1 MNTKLSRVLGLVGL
15 VGLGLVV
22 SACGGGQD
30 PAPFAT
36 DPSVDLSQALA
47 EKTGATILTLR
58 DDQGHAYGYV
68 ATDTGRALA
77 QGSASEADLRGFLGT
92 LGDDVGLGT
101 QANGAKSLGAMQG
114 AGGAGGSALRLRKVV
129 PGTDVPLLDESVS
142 VGLREDGSF
151 AFLSTGATQV
161 AAFDVTPV
169 LDAAAAEQ
177 KALARAG
184 RDATAPEA
192 PVLGVTTTGEAPRL
206 VFRVDIADAEG
217 SLRVDVD
224 AKTGDVVNEGRTDLH
239 ALAYSAE
246 SYFHSNVNDRAVAR
260 ATLECSLKNGKLVRE
275 TRGGRVELFD
285 YNSSAAI
292 TGDTYGGDTFTADI
306 AIPNGAPIAFA
317 PGAAV
322 NAQFHIGNAA
332 DFFATS
338 LIGSFGRSDGRIPV
352 YVHSAKMGST
362 AQYSPSRNCIEV
374 GDGLAIPVVEAETA
388 KKYPK
393 YTEYT
398 AALAYDMMAH
408 ETAHGLLY
416 NRGLTVAFPDSANYV
431 ESRAL
436 HEGLADVFA
445 MAAES
450 AGGASVMGLETKWST
465 ELLSF
470 GAKARLKNA
479 ASAPYRNHLHPKD
492 ADDNHYTTGHRTT
505 PEPTKAPYDL
515 TIRKAYF
522 RSGLVSHAFALMAY
536 GGVNETSL
544 IGVDAP
550 LGMST
555 AFYSFAIGSMFLG
568 KNATIQNLAHATIG
582 ALALPSN
589 RTNAACAW
597 VAVGVLSKE
606 NALGAYGATCH
617 EFTGSASCAGMKD
630 GIYCSAASPFSSY
643 TCKNGQIAGGEQCL
657 KTQYCQRTSGSY
669 ASPAKLDAQG
679 HITCGTSRDPLPGDP

>member
-1 MNTKLSRVLGLVGL
+1 MNTKLSRVLGLVGM

-77 QGSASEADLRGFLGT
+77 QGSASEAELRGFLGT

-142 VGLREDGSF
+142 VGLREDGTF

-206 VFRVDIADAEG
+206 VYRVDIADAEG

-246 SYFHSNVNDRAVAR
+246 SYFHSSDNRWIAH
-260 ATLECSLKNGKLVRE
+260 ATLECGIKNGKLVRE

-285 YNSSAAI
+285 YNSRAAI
-292 TGDTYGGDTFTADI
+292 TAKSVSEDLPYTADI
-306 AIPNGAPIAFA
+306 DAPKGTLTPFA
-317 PGAAV
+317 AGAAV
-322 NAQFHIGNAA
+322 NAQFYIGNAA

-352 YVHSAKMGST
+352 YVHRST
-362 AQYSPSRNCIEV
+362 LAHSAQYVPSSNVIEI
-374 GDGLAIPVVEAETA
+374 GDGARAQGSLA
-388 KKYPK
+388 YSD
-393 YTEYT
+393 YTS
-398 AALAYDMMAH
+398 ALAYDMMAH

-416 NRGLTVAFPDSANYV
+416 NRGLTVSLPDSPNYV
-431 ESRAL
+431 ESRAI

-450 AGGASVMGLETKWST
+450 AGGASVMSLETKWSA

-470 GAKARLKNA
+470 GAKARRTNA
-479 ASAPYRNHLHPKD
+479 RPYRNHLHPMD
-492 ADDNHYTTGHRTT
+492 ADSNEFTTGHKDTA
-505 PEPTKAPYDL
+505 EPTAAP
-515 TIRKAYF
+515 TRQAYF

-536 GGVNETSL
+536 GGVNETSH
-544 IGVDAP
+544 IGVDVP

-582 ALALPSN
+582 ALALPSY

-606 NALGAYGATCH
+606 NALGTYGATCH
-617 EFTGSASCAGMKD
+617 EFTASASCAGMKD
-630 GIYCSAASPFSSY
+630 GIYCSATSPFSSY
-643 TCKNGQIAGGEQCL
+643 TCKNEQIAGGEQCL
-657 KTQYCQRTSGSY
+657 KTQYCQRIGGSY
-669 ASPAKLDAQG
+669 ASPAKLDATG
-679 HITCGTSRDPLPGDP
+679 HVTCGTSRDPLPGDP

>member
-1 MNTKLSRVLGLVGL
+1 MGASKGSPHMNTKLSRILGLVGL

-22 SACGGGQD
+22 GACGGGEE

-47 EKTGATILTLR
+47 EQTGASILTLR

-101 QANGAKSLGAMQG
+101 QATTAKSLGAMQG
-114 AGGAGGSALRLRKVV
+114 AGGAGGSAIRLRKVV

-161 AAFDVTPV
+161 AAFDVTPA
-169 LDAAAAEQ
+169 LDAEAAKE

-184 RDATAPEA
+184 QDATVPEA

-206 VFRVDIADAEG
+206 VYRFDMADAEG

-224 AKTGDVVNEGRTDLH
+224 AKTGVVVNEGRTDLH

-246 SYFHSNVNDRAVAR
+246 SYFHSSDNRRIAN
-260 ATLECSLKNGKLVRE
+260 ATLECGIKNGKLVRE

-285 YNSSAAI
+285 YKSRAAI
-292 TGDTYGGDTFTADI
+292 TAKSVAEDVPYVADI
-306 AIPNGAPIAFA
+306 DAPKGTLTPFA
-317 PGAAV
+317 AGAAV
-322 NAQFHIGNAA
+322 NAQFYIGNAA

-338 LIGSFGRSDGRIPV
+338 LVGTFGRSDGRIPV
-352 YVHSAKMGST
+352 YVHRSNLAHG
-362 AQYSPSRNCIEV
+362 AQYVPSSNVIEI
-374 GDGLAIPVVEAETA
+374 GDGAQAQGSLT
-388 KKYPK
+388 YSD
-393 YTEYT
+393 YTP
-398 AALAYDMMAH
+398 ALAYDMMAH

-416 NRGLTVAFPDSANYV
+416 NRGLTVALPDSANYV

-450 AGGASVMGLETKWST
+450 AGGAGVMGLETKWST
-465 ELLSF
+465 EMLSF
-470 GAKARLKNA
+470 GAKARPR
-479 ASAPYRNHLHPKD
+479 SAKAYRNHLHPMD
-492 ADDNHYTTGHRTT
+492 ADSNELTTGHKKTD
-505 PEPTKAPYDL
+505 EPTAAP
-515 TIRKAYF
+515 TRKAYF

-536 GGVNETSL
+536 GGVNETSH

-550 LGMST
+550 LGIST

-568 KNATIQNLAHATIG
+568 KNVTIQNLAHATIG
-582 ALALPSN
+582 VLALPSN

-606 NALGAYGATCH
+606 DALGSYGATCH
-617 EFTGSASCAGMKD
+617 EFTDSASCTGMKD
-630 GIYCSAASPFSSY
+630 GIYCSATSTFSSY
-643 TCKNGQIAGGEQCL
+643 TCKKGQIAGGEQCL
-657 KTQYCQRTSGSY
+657 KTQYCQRTGGSY
-669 ASPAKLDAQG
+669 ASPAQLDATG
-679 HITCGTSRDPLPGDP
+679 HITCGTSRDPLPGDL